1 MPILSKLWIGAFRL
15 NWMNQ
20 YQVQCTKA
28 WTPTCTIYNWSDPIM
43 KGTPGDL
50 SLAIEQVQIF
60 EINWSLSRY
69 PTFSD
74 QYLRLPPQKGRFG
87 QICGGGSKMKY
98 VPTTTFSYFR
108 PRVGLYLSQN
118 RSILSLNCFIFVP
131 GCFYICPRQP
141 QVDRRIWDFN
151 LSLRQCTVSWRR
163 Y

>member
-1 MPILSKLWIGAFRL
+1 MPIQSKLWMGAFRL

-43 KGTPGDL
+43 KSTPGDL

-74 QYLRLPPQKGRFG
+74 QYLRWPPQKGRFG
-87 QICGGGSKMKY
+87 QICGGGSKMKC
-98 VPTTTFSYFR
+98 VPTTTFFLFS
-108 PRVGLYLSQN
+108 SQ
-118 RSILSLNCFIFVP
+118 SWFVFVP
-131 GCFYICPRQP
+131 ESFYICLWIVPECFYICPCQP